1 MLVGRTGLSPT
12 MVGRSAPLARL
23 AGLLTSAGQANVH
36 QDGRGDD
43 GRPSVALVAGEAGIG
58 KTRLLRELIAS
69 APAGTVVLGGQA
81 EHGSL
86 GRPYELVRS
95 MLPDHALEGDDPVRG
110 VLAAIDMRLGEAPG
124 LVVFED
130 LHWAD
135 AESLAVFERLASL
148 PRPALLIVGTYRPD
162 ELTRRVPASEVFV
175 RLERRHQVH
184 QLRLDRLRRPEVAAF
199 LGSVYHR
206 SIPSTVSDALF
217 NRTGGNPF
225 FLEEILVAAGD
236 DDPAKLCA
244 QPLPWSLA
252 ELVQRNLDGLSS
264 DDRRVVEAAAVLGR
278 HAPFD
283 VLATM
288 TGCTEDQLIA
298 HLRRLVERGLLL
310 EEDDDEFSFRHALV
324 RDAVE
329 GQLLGRERRRLHA
342 MALSSLSGASCA
354 DVAQLARHAAGAG
367 EYDQL
372 VSLAREGVVHYLD
385 RGSPHQA
392 LVLALEALPEAPDD
406 VVLLEA
412 AARAAWLAGQYDE
425 AMPHAERWIA
435 LTRTEGDPI
444 AQSAASRL
452 LARLYHEIGD
462 DEALWVLAAGIEA
475 LTEQLPAGEDRAK
488 NLASLAQICMLSE
501 RPDEAIR
508 WADLAIEEAD
518 AADAKPVRAQA
529 IVERGS
535 AMADLPSRFA
545 EGEQVLRQGIDEAE
559 AVGDWLLV
567 SRGLNNMVKYL
578 PAEAPENAELVS
590 RMREAAEL
598 GGFDLMRAYASLR
611 AARHAIAI
619 GDMAQARSRLDE
631 ATDMLTPEGHKGVWI
646 GHLLAFLLLEEGR
659 LDAADALLEQLPT
672 TGDQEMVTWRVGLQL
687 TLAGLRGDRRPP
699 AELDPMIGE
708 TSTYSFPMEAL
719 EALHDDIESAI
730 RLGLSVDDI
739 RVRILPRWA
748 EKGDRPPEQHVL
760 NEAVLAAHGGRH
772 DDAIVGLQASF
783 AQMADLHLPVFRQA
797 SLHLLLARSLLAT
810 GRAGRSHC
818 RGPRRPGPAGPLA
831 GLAARRHRRS
841 ARRARGHAGRGRHR
855 PQPPRA

>member
-95 MLPDHALEGDDPVRG
+95 MLPDLALEGDDPVRG
-110 VLAAIDMRLGEAPG
+110 VVAVIETRLGEAPG

-236 DDPAKLCA
+236 DDPANLCA

-288 TGCTEDQLIA
+288 TGCSEDQLIA

-367 EYDQL
+367 EYDQM
-372 VSLAREGVVHYLD
+372 VDLAREGVVHYLD

-425 AMPHAERWIA
+425 AMPHAERWVA
-435 LTRTEGDPI
+435 LDADGGRPGRAVGRVAPARPALPRDRRRRGALGAGRRDRGAHGTASRRARIGPRTWPRWPRSTCSASAPRRPSAGPTWPSRRPTRPTPSPCGPRPWWS
-444 AQSAASRL
+444 AARPWPTCRAASRR
-452 LARLYHEIGD
+452 ANRSCGR
-462 DEALWVLAAGIEA
+462 ASTRPRPSATGCSS
-475 LTEQLPAGEDRAK
+475 PAG
-488 NLASLAQICMLSE
+488 
-501 RPDEAIR
+501 
-508 WADLAIEEAD
+508 
-518 AADAKPVRAQA
+518 
-529 IVERGS
+529 
-535 AMADLPSRFA
+535 
-545 EGEQVLRQGIDEAE
+545 
-559 AVGDWLLV
+559 
-567 SRGLNNMVKYL
+567 
-578 PAEAPENAELVS
+578 
-590 RMREAAEL
+590 
-598 GGFDLMRAYASLR
+598 
-611 AARHAIAI
+611 
-619 GDMAQARSRLDE
+619 
-631 ATDMLTPEGHKGVWI
+631 
-646 GHLLAFLLLEEGR
+646 
-659 LDAADALLEQLPT
+659 
-672 TGDQEMVTWRVGLQL
+672 
-687 TLAGLRGDRRPP
+687 
-699 AELDPMIGE
+699 
-708 TSTYSFPMEAL
+708 
-719 EALHDDIESAI
+719 
-730 RLGLSVDDI
+730 
-739 RVRILPRWA
+739 
-748 EKGDRPPEQHVL
+748 
-760 NEAVLAAHGGRH
+760 
-772 DDAIVGLQASF
+772 
-783 AQMADLHLPVFRQA
+783 
-797 SLHLLLARSLLAT
+797 
-810 GRAGRSHC
+810 
-818 RGPRRPGPAGPLA
+818 
-831 GLAARRHRRS
+831 
-841 ARRARGHAGRGRHR
+841 
-855 PQPPRA
+855 